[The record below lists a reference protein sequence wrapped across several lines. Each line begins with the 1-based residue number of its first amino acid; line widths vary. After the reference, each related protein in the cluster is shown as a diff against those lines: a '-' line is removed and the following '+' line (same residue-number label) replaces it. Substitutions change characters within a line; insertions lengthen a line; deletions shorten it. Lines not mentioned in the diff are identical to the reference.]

1 MWKIVRPFIALA
13 VCVGSGAA
21 SAWAADTHGQP
32 DGLEQPALRFAF
44 SAESPLVAR
53 AEPIE
58 SLQNGVPGAYV
69 SAMTLYR
76 VALASGLQPPLVAS
90 DRIYGDDLAGPL
102 QWTWATEN
110 GDVVTRV
117 GKGTFRLSFAADGSD
132 WFKELNC
139 LMVTWPG
146 GDQPA
151 VMTCDDGTERRMTV
165 PSDGVVMIDDV
176 AYARVFPREPLP
188 PEEDVMTIDLDAGSQ
203 SVE

>member
-21 SAWAADTHGQP
+21 SAWAADTQGQP

-90 DRIYGDDLAGPL
+90 DRIYGDELAGPL

-110 GDVVTRV
+110 GDMVTRV
-117 GKGTFRLSFAADGSD
+117 GKGLFRLSFEENQQQLVQ
-132 WFKELNC
+132 ELNC
-139 LMVTWPG
+139 RMVPG
-146 GDQPA
+146 PA
-151 VMTCDDGTERRMTV
+151 ATCRR
-165 PSDGVVMIDDV
+165 
-176 AYARVFPREPLP
+176 
-188 PEEDVMTIDLDAGSQ
+188 
-203 SVE
+203 